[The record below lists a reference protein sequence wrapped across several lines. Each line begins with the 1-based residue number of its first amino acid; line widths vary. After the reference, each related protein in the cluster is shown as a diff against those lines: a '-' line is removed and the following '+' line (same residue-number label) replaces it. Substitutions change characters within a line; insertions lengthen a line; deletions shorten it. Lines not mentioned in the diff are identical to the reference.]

1 MTPPVAFVLRR
12 DEVIPEIASELVV
25 ALVDRSRGSVEV
37 AVVVARIFPT
47 VS

>member
-12 DEVIPEIASELVV
+12 EDVIPEIASDVVV
-25 ALVDRSRGSVEV
+25 AFVERSRGMVEV
-37 AVVVARIFPT
+37 AVDVARMLPT